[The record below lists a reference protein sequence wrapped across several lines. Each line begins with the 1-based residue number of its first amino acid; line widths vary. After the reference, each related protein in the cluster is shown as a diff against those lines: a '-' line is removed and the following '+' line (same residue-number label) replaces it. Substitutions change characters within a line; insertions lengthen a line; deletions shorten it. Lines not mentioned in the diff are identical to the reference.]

1 VNHATD
7 HPQSLP
13 EVLQPRVAESTA
25 GASAQDRDFWPS
37 LLMAA
42 AVTSIAVGIVWDISW
57 HETIGRDTFWTPAHM
72 AIYLGGVLAGC
83 TSGWLAVKYTFF
95 GGQKERDASVSV
107 FGARA
112 PLGAWVAI
120 WGAIAMITSAPF
132 DNWWHN
138 AYGLDVKIISPP
150 HVVLG
155 LGMLGISV
163 GSLLMVL
170 SRQNRLLESSKKGSG
185 LFIYTGGV
193 FVLLGA
199 VFLLEY
205 IFPNEQHGGMFYIVC
220 MMMFPARFV
229 ALSYAGRT
237 SLPATGVAVVYM
249 ALLCVV
255 DWILMLFPAH
265 PKLAPIF
272 NPVTHMV
279 ALPFPLL
286 LVFPALAVDLVLWKT
301 REMRGIISLGAIAIV
316 LGTLY
321 LAVFIPVQWFSS
333 EFLISHHAD
342 NWFFMGDRIW
352 GYGEGVGDWWHQ
364 FWRRDPAR
372 ADADFL
378 TGKAIAW
385 SWGIAIVGAAVGL
398 FFGRWMRKVRR

>member
-1 VNHATD
+1 
-7 HPQSLP
+7 
-13 EVLQPRVAESTA
+13 
-25 GASAQDRDFWPS
+25 
-37 LLMAA
+37 
-42 AVTSIAVGIVWDISW
+42 
-57 HETIGRDTFWTPAHM
+57 
-72 AIYLGGVLAGC
+72 
-83 TSGWLAVKYTFF
+83 
-95 GGQKERDASVSV
+95 
-107 FGARA
+107 
-112 PLGAWVAI
+112 
-120 WGAIAMITSAPF
+120 PF

-150 HVVLG
+150 HAVLG
-155 LGMLGISV
+155 MGMFGIGL

-170 SRQNRLLESSKKGSG
+170 SRQNRLSESSNKGSG

-205 IFPNEQHGGMFYIVC
+205 IFPNEQHGGVFYIAC

-229 ALSYAGRT
+229 ALSCAGRS

-249 ALLCVV
+249 GLLCVI
-255 DWILMLFPAH
+255 DWILILFPAH

-286 LVFPALAVDLVLWKT
+286 LIFPALAVDLVMWKT
-301 REMRGIISLGAIAIV
+301 RETRGILKFAVLAIV
-316 LGTLY
+316 LGTVY

-333 EFLISHHAD
+333 EFLISQHAH

-352 GYGEGVGDWWHQ
+352 GYGESMGDWRNH
-364 FWRRDPAR
+364 FWRQDPNGSDVDLMTWKAVK
-372 ADADFL
+372 
-378 TGKAIAW
+378 TSWIIAIAA
-385 SWGIAIVGAAVGL
+385 SAVGL
-398 FFGRWMRKVRR
+398 FFGKWMRKVRR